1 MTIKIVS
8 VNKNKVFEW
17 RNAIRRVYGYKSK
30 ESDVE
35 RLVKD
40 RLMIQI
46 NDWTENNN
54 NQDMNRLIAA
64 YDDKS

>member
-8 VNKNKVFEW
+8 VNKNNVFEW
-17 RNAIRRVYGYKSK
+17 RNAVRRVFGDISK

-54 NQDMNRLIAA
+54 NQDK
-64 YDDKS
+64 YCF